1 MSTGPAQPLSGVP
14 APVNRYTEMQ
24 VFVRAAEDGNFSA
37 AARNLS
43 LTPSA
48 VSKLIARME
57 DRLGVLL
64 FRRANRSVTMT
75 PEGEAFYQAA
85 RKAIEAVEAADAA
98 VFSGSASLETLRI
111 RAMPIFAQA
120 ALAPILPAFCRRHPN
135 LRVEIQLRIDNGHLL
150 DDGMD
155 VAIHVGRLQ
164 DSSLVASRVSST
176 RWIICAAPAYLAEHG
191 APQHPDEL
199 ARHTCLNFISPI
211 SASTWTVRSGQSERP
226 LHVKGRILA
235 NQASMLIEVARAG
248 LGIARLIEVQ
258 VADDLASGRLVELF
272 PAHQSHVEDPIFAV
286 YQSRRHLSNRLRAF
300 LEFLKDSF
308 DDPPPWQYWRDGKR
322 AGAAGRGSVE
332 DSVRARLSRGRR

>member
-1 MSTGPAQPLSGVP
+1 M
-14 APVNRYTEMQ
+14 NRYAEMQ
-24 VFVRAAEDGNFSA
+24 VFVRAAEDGSFSA

-57 DRLGVLL
+57 DRLDVLL
-64 FRRANRSVTMT
+64 FRRAHRSVSMT
-75 PEGEAFYQAA
+75 PEGAAFYQAA

-98 VFSGSASLETLRI
+98 VFSGTAAQETLRI

-120 ALAPILPAFCRRHPN
+120 ALAPILPAFCRRHPK
-135 LRVEIQLRIDNGHLL
+135 LRVEIQLRIDTGHLL

-164 DSSLVASRVSST
+164 DSSLVATRVAST

-191 APQHPDEL
+191 APRHPDDL
-199 ARHTCLNFISPI
+199 VRHTCLNFISPI
-211 SASTWTVRSGQSERP
+211 AASTWTVRSGQLDRP
-226 LHVKGRILA
+226 LTVKGRILS

-258 VADDLASGRLVELF
+258 VADDLAQGRLVELF
-272 PAHQSHVEDPIFAV
+272 PEHQSHVEDPIFAV

-300 LEFLKDSF
+300 LDFLKDSF
-308 DDPPPWQYWRDGKR
+308 DDPPPWQYWRNGR
-322 AGAAGRGSVE
+322 RSAGAGRPSVE
-332 DSVRARLSRGRR
+332 DTVRARLSRRQG